1 MRTNLRNLFSLSL
14 MAAAVAACG
23 GGGDGGG
30 GNQQPQSVT
39 GKAIDFYLS
48 GATVTFTDCGNQ
60 TATTDSQGNF
70 TFPAGCAASA
80 LTVKGGVDIGTNLPF
95 NGVLQAPK
103 ATATGTTPVVTPLTT
118 LVAQLGPD
126 QAAALATKLG
136 LSGKNLLTLD
146 PMQDA
151 GVLQASVAVQQLLDQ
166 VANTLSAL
174 STSDAGGTLTPEQA
188 SAAAVKALAD
198 SINAGSGTFNVA
210 DAGNVKNVVQS
221 AVVNAASGMPPSVQN
236 SLSDAAANVAAVSAA
251 TIAGKVGEV
260 QTAMSNVTIGSSPA
274 ATLSQLGSKLDTIA
288 QSTTSPAVSNLI
300 STIGAD
306 VLTAANAATSL
317 SQLGSAVA
325 SGVVNDIST
334 ALTAVGEVVGG
345 AVGESLA
352 NIADAL
358 QNINTYSNY
367 LQIGDVKLNNGAA
380 VGIDTVIASADA
392 TKPVAVSGGAL
403 SDVQVALTAQGSPFG
418 AAAPNVRAGLTY
430 TVNGNTVTVTI
441 DEVDLTFNGSGV
453 LTGATVP
460 AGASYSFSVA
470 GAATASASLTN
481 AGADNLFSN
490 GNLDLSVTSFLS
502 KLKSASP
509 AAAGQIAAYTPKTG
523 DTVTV
528 SVVLGAKTTNSL
540 NVGTGTGASAKA
552 AAPVTVG
559 AVSGLGI
566 RNATLKVN
574 N

>member
-23 GGGDGGG
+23 GGGGDNNG
-30 GNQQPQSVT
+30 GNQQPQAVT

-103 ATATGTTPVVTPLTT
+103 AAATGTTPVVTPLTT

-174 STSDAGGTLTPEQA
+174 SSSDAGGTLTPEQA

-210 DAGNVKNVVQS
+210 DAGNIKNVVQS

-236 SLSDAAANVAAVSAA
+236 SISDAAANVAAVSAA
-251 TIAGKVGEV
+251 TIAAKVGEV

-300 STIGAD
+300 STVGAD

-325 SGVVNDIST
+325 SGVVNDISA
-334 ALTAVGEVVGG
+334 ALTAVGG
-345 AVGESLA
+345 AVGQDLSG
-352 NIADAL
+352 IADGL

-367 LQIGDVKLNNGAA
+367 VQIGNVKLNNGTA

-418 AAAPNVRAGLTY
+418 AAASNVRAGLTY
-430 TVNGNTVTVTI
+430 TLNGNTVTVVI

-453 LTGATVP
+453 LTNATVP

-481 AGADNLFSN
+481 ASADNLFSN

-509 AAAGQIAAYTPKTG
+509 AASGQIAAYTPKTG

-559 AVSGLGI
+559 TVSGLGI